1 MNILYLKGLYGCVL
15 CADLK
20 RISRHVNGLKV
31 EFIRVGVTARVVVWL
46 PDSQGEPMMNIGH
59 LPVFI
64 DEKKRNRVRC
74 VY

>member
-1 MNILYLKGLYGCVL
+1 M
-15 CADLK
+15 
-20 RISRHVNGLKV
+20 NGLKV